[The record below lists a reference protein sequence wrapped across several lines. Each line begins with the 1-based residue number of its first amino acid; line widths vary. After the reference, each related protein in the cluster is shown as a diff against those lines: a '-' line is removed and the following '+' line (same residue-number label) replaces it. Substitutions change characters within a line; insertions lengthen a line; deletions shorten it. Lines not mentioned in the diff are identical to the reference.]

1 MNGLMIHTNGSKCVG
16 RDELEAIPVPEAT
29 DSYQPVSHFVLANT
43 LATIGQDLL
52 RGYTLAKEQ
61 YGLARQG
68 QQMFA
73 VQTYSREN
81 SEMGLSIG
89 FRNSY
94 DKSMAIGIAIGASVF
109 VCDNLSLT
117 GDITVLKK
125 HTANVWTALEETVIA
140 TLYRSQHNFDRICE
154 DAEVLKS
161 REVGNNEAFRTMGL
175 LFGNNIITP
184 RQLPVLKKQWL
195 HPSHEEF
202 KPRNMWSFYNSCTEV
217 LKSTPPLQVME
228 KHIKLHTILMPVGI
242 S

>member
-1 MNGLMIHTNGSKCVG
+1 MNGLMIHTNGGKCVG

-29 DSYQPVSHFVLANT
+29 ESYQPVSHFVLANT

-52 RGYTLAKEQ
+52 RGYTLTKEQ
-61 YGLARQG
+61 YGLARHG

-73 VQTYSREN
+73 IQTYSMEN

-94 DKSMAIGIAIGASVF
+94 DKSMAIGIAIGATVF
-109 VCDNLSLT
+109 VCDNLALT
-117 GDITVLKK
+117 GEITVLKK
-125 HTANVWTALEETVIA
+125 HTTNVWTALEETVIA
-140 TLYRSQHNFDRICE
+140 TLYRSQHNFDRICK

-161 REVGNNEAFRTMGL
+161 RELGNNEAFRTMGL

-228 KHIKLHTILMPVGI
+228 KHIKLHTILMPVGT

>member
-1 MNGLMIHTNGSKCVG
+1 MEADASAGMNET
-16 RDELEAIPVPEAT
+16 IPIPEAT
-29 DSYQPVSHFVLANT
+29 DSNPTSFPFRPIPWRPSVRTCYGALPRAS
-43 LATIGQDLL
+43 
-52 RGYTLAKEQ
+52 EQ

-73 VQTYSREN
+73 VQTYSKEN
-81 SEMGLSIG
+81 IEMGLSIG

-117 GDITVLKK
+117 GEITVLKK
-125 HTANVWTALEETVIA
+125 HTTNVWTALEETVIA

-154 DAEVLKS
+154 DAEVLKGL
-161 REVGNNEAFRTMGL
+161 ELGNNEAFRTMGL

-195 HPSHEEF
+195 HPSHDEF

-217 LKSTPPLQVME
+217 LKSTPPFQVME
-228 KHIKLHTILMPVGI
+228 KHIQLHKILLPTGKA
-242 S
+242 

>member
-1 MNGLMIHTNGSKCVG
+1 MNGLMIQTNDSKCVG

-29 DSYQPVSHFVLANT
+29 VSYQPVSHFVLANT

-52 RGYTLAKEQ
+52 RGYALAKEQ

-73 VQTYSREN
+73 IQTYSRDN

-94 DKSMAIGIAIGASVF
+94 DKSMAIGIAIGANVF
-109 VCDNLSLT
+109 VCDNLALT

-125 HTANVWTALEETVIA
+125 HTTNVWTALEETVIA

-161 REVGNNEAFRTMGL
+161 RELGNNEAFRAMGL

-184 RQLPVLKKQWL
+184 RQLPVLKNQWL

-217 LKSTPPLQVME
+217 LKSTPPL
-228 KHIKLHTILMPVGI
+228 
-242 S
+242 

>member
-1 MNGLMIHTNGSKCVG
+1 MNELMIQTKGSHTAT
-16 RDELEAIPVPEAT
+16 RDELEVIPIPEAT
-29 DSYQPVSHFVLANT
+29 ESYQPVSHFVLANT

-52 RGYTLAKEQ
+52 RGYTLAMEQ

-73 VQTYSREN
+73 VQTYSRDN

-94 DKSMAIGIAIGASVF
+94 DKSMAIGVAIGASVF
-109 VCDNLSLT
+109 VCDNLALT
-117 GDITVLKK
+117 GEITVLRK

-154 DAEVLKS
+154 DAKVLKGK
-161 REVGNNEAFRTMGL
+161 EIDNGEAFKTMGL

-184 RQLPVLKKQWL
+184 RQLPVLKKKWL
-195 HPSHEEF
+195 NPEHEEF

-228 KHIKLHTILMPVGI
+228 KHIKLHTILMPVGT

>member
-1 MNGLMIHTNGSKCVG
+1 MNDLMIHTNGGKCVG

-29 DSYQPVSHFVLANT
+29 ASYQPVSHFVLANT

-68 QQMFA
+68 KQMFA
-73 VQTYSREN
+73 IQTYSRDN

-94 DKSMAIGIAIGASVF
+94 DKSMAIGIAIGATVF
-109 VCDNLSLT
+109 VCDNLALT
-117 GDITVLKK
+117 GEITVLRK
-125 HTANVWTALEETVIA
+125 HTANVWSALEETVIA

-154 DAEVLKS
+154 DAEVLKG
-161 REVGNNEAFRTMGL
+161 RELENDEAFRTMGL

-184 RQLPVLKKQWL
+184 RQLPVLKRQWL
-195 HPSHEEF
+195 HPCHEEF
-202 KPRNMWSFYNSCTEV
+202 KPRNMWSFYNSCTEI

-228 KHIKLHTILMPVGI
+228 KHIKLHTILMPGGT

>member
-1 MNGLMIHTNGSKCVG
+1 MIHTRGSKYAT
-16 RDELEAIPVPEAT
+16 RDELEAIPIPEAT

-43 LATIGQDLL
+43 LSTIGQDLL
-52 RGYTLAKEQ
+52 RDYTLAKEQ

-109 VCDNLSLT
+109 VCDNLALT

-125 HTANVWTALEETVIA
+125 HTTNVWTALEETVIT
-140 TLYRSQHNFDRICE
+140 TLYRSQHNFNRICD

-161 REVGNNEAFRTMGL
+161 REIGNNEAFSTMGL

-195 HPSHEEF
+195 HPSHDEF

-217 LKSTPPLQVME
+217 MKSIPPLQVME
-228 KHIKLHTILMPVGI
+228 KHIKLHKILLPV
-242 S
+242 SAS